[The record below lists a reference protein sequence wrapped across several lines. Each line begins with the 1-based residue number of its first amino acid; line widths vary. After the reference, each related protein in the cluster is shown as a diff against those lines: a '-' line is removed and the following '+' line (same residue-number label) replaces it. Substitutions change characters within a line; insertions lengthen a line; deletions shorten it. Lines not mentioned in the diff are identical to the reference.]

1 MRKIEQILS
10 NAWNNNKGIIISN
23 SAVIN
28 NGDELQLV
36 LFHNVIAKKDLS
48 TGKVEY
54 TLAGWNSPTTRSR
67 LKNVIGAYI
76 YSKAFTPYIGKTALS
91 VNAWYQLN

>member
-10 NAWNNNKGIIISN
+10 NAWNNNKGISISN

-28 NGDELQLV
+28 NGDELQLM
-36 LFHNVIAKKDLS
+36 LFHNVIAKKHLE

-54 TLAGWNSPTTRSR
+54 TLAGWNSPTTKSR
-67 LKNVIGAYI
+67 LKNVIGVNV
-76 YSKAFTPYIGKTALS
+76 YSMNFTPYVGNTAIS
-91 VNAWYQLN
+91 TNEWYTLI